1 MEANADFDIQFSGL
15 KDGVHTFDF
24 QLSESFFETFDNE
37 EFNAV
42 QAKAVVNLH
51 KKSTLMEAEFSLE
64 GHVNVNCD
72 LTNEPFDLTV
82 SNSFQMVV
90 KFGPAYSDDHE
101 DMIVLPH
108 GSHQFN
114 VTQQLYE
121 LLVLSVPQKRVHP
134 GVEDGSM
141 KSEVLEKLDQLKPS
155 ANNHSS
161 QRETDPRWDAL
172 KKLKK
177 K

>member
-1 MEANADFDIQFSGL
+1 METNADFDIQFSGL

-24 QLSESFFETFDNE
+24 QLSEPFFENFDNE

-42 QAKAVVNLH
+42 QATVVVNFH
-51 KKSTLMEAEFSLE
+51 KKPTLMEAELSLK
-64 GHVNVNCD
+64 GLVNVNCD
-72 LTNEPFDLTV
+72 LTNEPFDLPV
-82 SNSFQMVV
+82 SNSFQLVI

-114 VTQQLYE
+114 LTQQLYE

-134 GVEDGSM
+134 AVEDGTM
-141 KSEVLEKLDQLKPS
+141 NSEVLEKLDQLKPS

-161 QRETDPRWDAL
+161 QHETDPRWDAL

>member
-15 KDGVHTFDF
+15 KDGVHTFEF
-24 QLSESFFETFDNE
+24 QLTESFFETFDNE

-42 QAKAVVNLH
+42 AAKAVVNLH
-51 KKSTLMEAEFSLE
+51 KKPTLMEAEFSLA

-72 LTNEPFDLTV
+72 LTNEPFDLAV
-82 SNSFQMVV
+82 SNHFQLVI
-90 KFGPAYSDDHE
+90 KFGSAFSDDHD

-114 VTQQLYE
+114 VTHQLYE
-121 LLVLSVPQKRVHP
+121 LVVLSVPQKRVHP
-134 GVEDGSM
+134 GVEDGSLN
-141 KSEVLEKLDQLKPS
+141 SEVLDKLDQLKPS
-155 ANNHSS
+155 SNIHASLS
-161 QRETDPRWDAL
+161 ETDPRWDAL

-177 K
+177 

>member
-15 KDGVHTFDF
+15 KDGVHTFEF
-24 QLSESFFETFDNE
+24 QLTESFFETFDNE

-42 QAKAVVNLH
+42 AAKAVVNLY
-51 KKSTLMEAEFSLE
+51 KKPTLMEAEFSLA

-72 LTNEPFDLTV
+72 LTNEPFDLAV
-82 SNSFQMVV
+82 SNHFQLVI
-90 KFGPAYSDDHE
+90 KFGPAFSDDHD

-114 VTQQLYE
+114 VTHQLYE
-121 LLVLSVPQKRVHP
+121 LVVLSVPQKRVHP
-134 GVEDGSM
+134 GVEDGSLN
-141 KSEVLEKLDQLKPS
+141 SEVLEKLHQLKPS
-155 ANNHSS
+155 PNSHAS
-161 QRETDPRWDAL
+161 QSETDPRWDAL

-177 K
+177 

>member
-15 KDGVHTFDF
+15 KDGVHAFEF
-24 QLSESFFETFDNE
+24 QLTESFFETFDNE

-42 QAKAVVNLH
+42 AAKAVVNLH
-51 KKSTLMEAEFSLE
+51 KKPTLMEAEFSLA

-72 LTNEPFDLTV
+72 LTNEPFDLAV
-82 SNSFQMVV
+82 SNHFQLVI
-90 KFGPAYSDDHE
+90 KFGSAFSDDHD

-114 VTQQLYE
+114 VTHQLYE
-121 LLVLSVPQKRVHP
+121 LVVLSVPQKRVHP
-134 GVEDGSM
+134 GVEDGSLN
-141 KSEVLEKLDQLKPS
+141 SEVLDKLDQLKPS
-155 ANNHSS
+155 SNIHAS
-161 QRETDPRWDAL
+161 QSETDPRWDAL

-177 K
+177 